1 MTQSNRTLL
10 YVGIAIAA
18 VGIAYV
24 SRPAPVA
31 VAPTTASDSELLFPD
46 LKDPKAAASLE
57 IAQFDGDKLSLDEFS
72 VAEKNDVWTI
82 PSHEDYPADAKD
94 QMVNTATLLSDLR
107 ITSVE
112 PDSAEGQQRERY
124 GLLEPTIENVQKSG
138 AAATGMRV
146 TLRDA
151 AKKPLADLII
161 GKEVPNKT
169 DQRYVSLPGQNRIM
183 TIKVDTSKLS
193 TKFKDW
199 IETDLLKLGN
209 VFDVAKLSLQDYSV
223 NEEQGVFQ
231 PRAQMV
237 FKRNDAKNAWDIAS
251 LKVPNLKE
259 GTFVDAPPAADEE
272 LDQQKIDDM
281 RSALNELK
289 IVNVARKPEVLRKS
303 LREDGSIDPE
313 SREALRSLGARGFH
327 YVSLGGDS
335 ELLSSDGELTVT
347 MKDGVEYVLR
357 FGDVADY
364 DKDGNA
370 KPKEAAGSGS
380 DKKPDAKEDEKAAGD
395 DSTDEGGVNL
405 HRFLFL
411 VAKFNEDMIEK
422 PEFEKLP
429 EAPGAEQ
436 PAETPAETP
445 AEDPTEKKPG
455 ESDPKP
461 TGEEPPTGDKP
472 ENGEKP
478 EGDKGDGDK
487 PAEEKPADEKPA
499 DAAPAAEGEAK
510 EAPKS
515 AAISSPLRL
524 VALQNEEPKSDEAAK
539 LAEEEK
545 AAEGEKSAEDAVKPT
560 EGDEPAAPD
569 DKPATDA
576 EKPAVDA
583 EKPAETPA
591 APPADATKPSPEDA
605 AKQLEAERKRIEAE
619 NKAKQDDYDN
629 KVKEAKK
636 KVKDL
641 NERFADWYY
650 VIPED
655 VYKKIHL
662 SRTDVIKK
670 KGPPAG
676 EKAPG
681 EVNPLDLK
689 NLPQSLGE

>member
-18 VGIAYV
+18 VGIAYI

-31 VAPTTASDSELLFPD
+31 VAPTTVSDSELLFPE

-57 IAQFDGDKLSLDEFS
+57 IARFDGDKLSLDEFS

-169 DQRYVSLPGQNRIM
+169 DQRYVALPGQNRIL
-183 TIKVDTSKLS
+183 TVKVDTSKLS

-223 NEEQGVFQ
+223 NEAQGVFQ

-237 FKRNDAKNAWDIAS
+237 FKRDDAKNAWEIAS
-251 LKVPNLKE
+251 LKVPNIKE

-289 IVNVARKPEVLRKS
+289 IVNVTRKPEVLRKS

-364 DKDGNA
+364 DKEGNA
-370 KPKEAAGSGS
+370 KPKDATGSGS
-380 DKKPDAKEDEKAAGD
+380 DKKPEAKEGEKADGEKSDGEKSEDDAGV
-395 DSTDEGGVNL
+395 SL
-405 HRFLFL
+405 HRYLFV

-429 EAPGAEQ
+429 EAQG
-436 PAETPAETP
+436 T
-445 AEDPTEKKPG
+445 
-455 ESDPKP
+455 
-461 TGEEPPTGDKP
+461 
-472 ENGEKP
+472 
-478 EGDKGDGDK
+478 
-487 PAEEKPADEKPA
+487 EKPADEKPA
-499 DAAPAAEGEAK
+499 DEAAEKPAETEAKPADKAAEASPDTLKPESGDQPAEEKSDAEKPAEEKPAEEKPAEENPAAEGEAR

-524 VALQNEEPKSDEAAK
+524 VALQNDEPKQDEPKQDEPKQDDAAK
-539 LAEEEK
+539 P
-545 AAEGEKSAEDAVKPT
+545 AEGEKPADDAAKPAE
-560 EGDEPAAPD
+560 G
-569 DKPATDA
+569 DKPAAT
-576 EKPAVDA
+576 E

-591 APPADATKPSPEDA
+591 APQADATKPSTDDA

-619 NKAKQDDYDN
+619 NKTKQDDYDK

-670 KGPPAG
+670 KAPPAG
-676 EKAPG
+676 EKTPG

-689 NLPQSLGE
+689 NLPPSLGE